1 MKACFIPERPA
12 CCNALLSTARRSR
25 RAVYGRYQNRVNPVC
40 ATGAGGFQPAA
51 LCSASE
57 ARTAG
62 ARLKPSCAV
71 LGITARTWQRWT
83 QGGAVRADGR
93 PTALRPAPSHALTE
107 DERQAVLETTPR
119 QARRPLCSPIQPA
132 LSAVAGPRSALP
144 AAGRRRVRSSR
155 AWPIRESTCLP
166 AAGRVVGLPKAGPQ
180 PPRQSSQYSLDIK
193 PL

>member
-25 RAVYGRYQNRVNPVC
+25 RAVYGRYQNRVNQVC

-51 LCSASE
+51 PCSASE

-71 LGITARTWQRWT
+71 LGITAHTWQRWT

-132 LSAVAGPRSALP
+132 LSAVAGPLCPACGRQTPGLIVPRLADQGVYLP
-144 AAGRRRVRSSR
+144 ACRRQGCRFAESR
-155 AWPIRESTCLP
+155 PATPAPIIAIFP
-166 AAGRVVGLPKAGPQ
+166 
-180 PPRQSSQYSLDIK
+180 
-193 PL
+193 